1 MIGAWNWTNSQGVT
15 LLLKAANWAKAQTYC
30 REPNGGKQ
38 VAKELSQSPDALK
51 GICGGGEQVAG
62 DLNQGSDI
70 LNAGTLKDDGKME

>member
-38 VAKELSQSPDALK
+38 VAKELSQSPDALQ
-51 GICGGGEQVAG
+51 GI
-62 DLNQGSDI
+62 
-70 LNAGTLKDDGKME
+70 